1 MPDKS
6 DNLSFDVGVAQTDI
20 TPQEPIRLAGFAARV
35 KSETTTVLNRLSA
48 KAVAFGSDEQDR
60 TILIA
65 VEIIGIQWRVTSK
78 VVEILSKR
86 IGINPKQ
93 IAILVTHTHGSPE
106 VGNLLNILQCRGNYP
121 SEHYF
126 NPSLLALDELIHIAG
141 FNEFLIKKLVDV
153 AMAALNNRK
162 PALVSWGQGQASFA
176 VNRRTEGGVVD
187 HCLPVLRITGLDGAL
202 RAVLVNYA
210 CHGIALGSDVNE
222 IHGDWMGEAQKI
234 IEEMHPGT
242 IAFISIGC
250 AGESHPKLRGKREYI
265 SLYGQE
271 IADNVDKLLKSELH
285 PLVSPPVGK
294 MKWITLPFSKL
305 PDISELIKQTKDN
318 GIKGYYSRLALERV
332 LRGDSIATEL
342 EYLIQAWDFGGKL
355 TMLNMGGE
363 VMVDYSIRLKK
374 ELGEELWINSYSNDV
389 SCYVPSRRI
398 LKEGGYEA
406 DASMYWYNNPVPFAN
421 EVEDIIVNTVHEM
434 IDN

>member
-1 MPDKS
+1 MPNKS

-20 TPQEPIRLAGFAARV
+20 TPQAPILLTGFAARA

-48 KAVAFGSDEQDR
+48 KAIAFGSDEQER
-60 TILIA
+60 TVLIIA
-65 VEIIGIQWRVTSK
+65 EIIGIKYGVTAK
-78 VVEILSKR
+78 VVEAISKR
-86 IGINPKQ
+86 TGINPAQ
-93 IAILVTHTHGSPE
+93 IAISVTHTHGSPE

-126 NPSLLALDELIHIAG
+126 NPSLLAIDELIHIAE
-141 FNEFLIKKLVDV
+141 FNEFLTKKLVDV
-153 AMAALNNRK
+153 AIAALHNRK
-162 PALVSWGQGQASFA
+162 PALVSWGKGQASFA
-176 VNRRTEGGVVD
+176 VNRRTDGGVVD
-187 HCLPVLRITGLDGAL
+187 HSLPVLRVTDLDGRL

-210 CHGIALGSDVNE
+210 CHGIALGPDLNE

-242 IAFISIGC
+242 IAFVFIGC
-250 AGESHPKLRGKREYI
+250 AGESHPKLQGKREYI

-285 PLVSPPVGK
+285 PISSSPTAT
-294 MKWITLPFSKL
+294 MKWIKLPFSKL

-318 GIKGYYSRLALERV
+318 GIKGYCSRLALERV
-332 LRGDSIATEL
+332 LRGDSIAAEL
-342 EYLIQAWDFGGKL
+342 DYPIQVWDFGGKL

-363 VMVDYSIRLKK
+363 VMVDYSIRLKR
-374 ELGEELWINSYSNDV
+374 ELGKELWINSYSNDV

-406 DASMYWYNNPVPFAN
+406 EASMYWYNNPVPFAN
-421 EVEDIIVNTVHEM
+421 EVEDIIVNTVHEI